1 MKGLS
6 AGMVM
11 KLKKRAMLR
20 AVWKE
25 YVVWKEK
32 GDFKVSMKG
41 ISGYE
46 KKKREGEVGLWK

>member
-11 KLKKRAMLR
+11 KGKKRAMLR

-41 ISGYE
+41 ISSYE